1 MKLRKNRL
9 VSLLLVLAM
18 VLALVPAVLAGATK
32 QITLD
37 PKTAT
42 IAIGG
47 TVTLTATKKDADDN
61 DGDGTIVWES
71 SVPAVATVNEGVVT
85 GVKEGTTVITAK
97 LQDSDPVIQATC
109 MVTVTKA
116 ISLPRTAVT
125 ATVKANTTTVTNTTE
140 AEAKDELTKAF
151 TASIATLSDGEKA
164 ALEIKNNEWT
174 LTDAN
179 GNKTFATE
187 SVKENGTLIY
197 KATATLKQSTT
208 LYTFT
213 DTEITGTV
221 TFKAGPTIGDITCK
235 VNDVEGKKLD
245 VAKNASS
252 GLKLSVAEPNKT
264 PDGATLNY
272 QWFKCSADG
281 KVSGDALNSTSNKEY
296 TLTSAQVSTAG
307 TYYYLCRVTATDST
321 TELSTSKDSAVFT
334 VTVNEPLR
342 VVFNKYSGTNTVGQ
356 RVVYTATV
364 QKFVNGAYVTATA
377 GTDFKSV
384 AFMPSSI
391 SMISVT
397 TLNSASSITNVS
409 VDLKAA
415 GTTKL
420 VASVYKTSSL
430 VTADATSS
438 VDITISTA
446 TANTVTQN
454 PTSSSYALMDET
466 QMVNAVM
473 TATRNSYTSTYA
485 TPVKFTL
492 SAYNG
497 SFSLN
502 GSSSYAT
509 TYTAYTNAT
518 PRVSSVYFVPSTTY
532 GFNNNY
538 AYVTYTAYDAYN
550 NPVATGTVKFTGAS
564 SINYNAMANTAV
576 YFSSTDFQSFFKTA
590 LGNSTYA
597 NLTNVTFNAPYISS
611 GTGTLG
617 TLNYNSYTY
626 GTFYTTYFAN
636 IPAANL
642 GYVSYTPSSSLTKY
656 TVSIPFT
663 ATGSYNTYGI
673 ATQTVSGIVTI
684 TVNDGHIIGMTG
696 TSFQT
701 AAVGT
706 EIYTKYPG
714 MSYVRFTLPQTTV
727 GKLYY
732 GYQSIANKGT
742 AVSYTDNF
750 YNIAT
755 TLVNSTQKSINS
767 IYFVPAA
774 DCLSTVSI
782 GYTAYNTA
790 NQAIGTGTI
799 TFTITKKTASTYFN
813 DVTSTNT
820 GNWSADAIDFLYAN
834 KVVTGKGYNTFAPKD
849 NMTRGDFV
857 LMLYRLAGTPSVA
870 GISNPFTDV
879 KATDYY
885 YSAILWA
892 YRNNIV
898 TGVDSKT
905 FAPKKNIT
913 REQIAATLYRMS
925 GSPVT
930 TSYIT
935 GYYDASKVH
944 SYALSAM
951 KWAVGNGYVTGSSG
965 YLNPTNNATRA
976 EVSTMLHRYL
986 TK

>member
-18 VLALVPAVLAGATK
+18 VLALVPAVLAATEDAASIELS
-32 QITLD
+32 QE
-37 PKTAT
+37 TASLKV
-42 IAIGG
+42 GEN
-47 TVTLTATKKDADDN
+47 VTLTATVKDSKGNPVSDAEVEWLSGN
-61 DGDGTIVWES
+61 AEKL
-71 SVPAVATVNEGVVT
+71 EVT
-85 GVKEGTTVITAK
+85 ANGLVTAK
-97 LQDSDPVIQATC
+97 AYVTDPV
-109 MVTVTKA
+109 
-116 ISLPRTAVT
+116 AVT
-125 ATVKANTTTVTNTTE
+125 AQVKGNTTVKPAICSVTISKGELSYTAQSISSPAKTGTDE
-140 AEAKDELTKAF
+140 AAV
-151 TASIATLSDGEKA
+151 KA
-164 ALEIKNNEWT
+164 ALTAAYSRLKFDNKDKLEAM
-174 LTDAN
+174 TDA
-179 GNKTFATE
+179 KWERTE
-187 SVKENGTLIY
+187 TDYASAQGTMLHY
-197 KATATLKQSTT
+197 TATLHLSEDAAPNYVPTT
-208 LYTFT
+208 AT
-213 DTEITGTV
+213 INATV
-221 TFKAGPTIGDITCK
+221 SFSDAPTIGDITCK

-252 GLKLSVAEPNKT
+252 GLKLSVAEPKKT

-272 QWFKCSADG
+272 HWFKCSADG

-321 TELSTSKDSAVFT
+321 TGFSTSKDSAVFT

-420 VASVYKTSSL
+420 VANVYKNSSL
-430 VTADATSS
+430 VAADATSS

-755 TLVNSTQKSINS
+755 TLVNSTQKSINN

-799 TFTITKKTASTYFN
+799 TFTITEKTASTYFN

-834 KVVTGKGYNTFAPKD
+834 KVVTGKSYNTFAPKD

>member
-18 VLALVPAVLAGATK
+18 VLALVPAVLAATEDAASIEL
-32 QITLD
+32 QE
-37 PKTAT
+37 TASLKV
-42 IAIGG
+42 GEN
-47 TVTLTATKKDADDN
+47 VTLTATVKDSNGNTVSDAEVEWFS
-61 DGDGTIVWES
+61 GDAEKL
-71 SVPAVATVNEGVVT
+71 EVT
-85 GVKEGTTVITAK
+85 ANGLVTAK
-97 LQDSDPVIQATC
+97 AYVKDPV
-109 MVTVTKA
+109 
-116 ISLPRTAVT
+116 AVT
-125 ATVKANTTTVTNTTE
+125 AQVKGKTTVKAKCSVTISKGELSYTAQSISSPAKTGTE
-140 AEAKDELTKAF
+140 EAAV
-151 TASIATLSDGEKA
+151 KA
-164 ALEIKNNEWT
+164 ALTTAYSNLTFDNKDKLEAMTDAEWT
-174 LTDAN
+174 RTETDYASTK
-179 GNKTFATE
+179 GTTLHYTATLHLSADAAENYE
-187 SVKENGTLIY
+187 S
-197 KATATLKQSTT
+197 ATAT
-208 LYTFT
+208 
-213 DTEITGTV
+213 INATV
-221 TFKAGPTIGDITCK
+221 SFSDAPTIGDITCK
-235 VNDVEGKKLD
+235 VNDVTAAKPTLS

-420 VASVYKTSSL
+420 FAYVYKTSSL